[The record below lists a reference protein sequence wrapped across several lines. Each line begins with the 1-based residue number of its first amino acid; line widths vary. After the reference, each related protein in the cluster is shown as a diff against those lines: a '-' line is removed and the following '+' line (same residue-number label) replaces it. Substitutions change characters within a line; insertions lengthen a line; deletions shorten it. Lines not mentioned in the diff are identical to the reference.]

1 MPHSIAF
8 KVASMKSTNN
18 VMTTARKAVKT
29 ARNVIAFPSK
39 AERRDREELAFL
51 PAALEIVETPPSPT
65 ARIIAIVIALFFC
78 LALVWAS
85 VGTVD
90 IIASATGK
98 IIPSGR
104 TKLVQPF
111 ETGVV
116 RAIHVRDGQ
125 SVKEGDLLIE
135 LDPAINEAER
145 GHLQGDLTAVQLD
158 IARLRAATSSS
169 EDPVAE
175 FNAPTSASPSL
186 IAMQRQLLISQLAEH
201 KAKLSALDRQ
211 KAQREAEKAT
221 LAASVSK
228 LESTIPIMEQR
239 AEIRKTLFEHET
251 GSKALYLEMQQSLVD
266 MQQELLVQK
275 SKYRETDAAIATI
288 AETRAQTAAEFR
300 RTLYGELA
308 EAERK
313 AAGFARDLDRI
324 NEKTKLQKL
333 VAPVEG
339 VVQQLAVHTVGGV
352 VTPAQALMVV
362 VPSDSHLEIEAMVSN
377 RDIGFVHPGQPA
389 EIKIDTFNFT
399 RYGLLHG
406 EVISVSTDAIA
417 RDVAQ
422 DKNANDRRSG
432 AQDSS
437 SEPKGQE
444 LNYAARISLP
454 KSQMQVEDKLVNL
467 SPGMAVTVE
476 IKTGSR
482 SVMSYLLSPIM
493 RYSQESLRER

>member
-1 MPHSIAF
+1 
-8 KVASMKSTNN
+8 MKSTNN
-18 VMTTARKAVKT
+18 VMTSARKAVKS

-65 ARIIAIVIALFFC
+65 ARVIAIVIALFFC

-116 RAIHVRDGQ
+116 RSIHVRDGQ
-125 SVKEGDLLIE
+125 VVKAGDRLIE
-135 LDPAINEAER
+135 LDPTINEAER
-145 GHLQGDLTAVQLD
+145 GHLQSDLTAAQLD
-158 IARLRAATSSS
+158 IARLKAATSSS
-169 EDPVAE
+169 DNPVAD
-175 FNAPTSASPSL
+175 FNPPADASPSL
-186 IAMQRQLLISQLAEH
+186 VAMQRQLLISQLAEH
-201 KAKLSALDRQ
+201 RAKLSALDRQ

-221 LAASVSK
+221 IAASVAR
-228 LESTIPIMEQR
+228 LDATIPILRQR
-239 AEIRKTLFEHET
+239 ADIKRTLFQNET
-251 GSKALYLEMQQSLVD
+251 GSKALYLEIQQSLVD
-266 MQQELLVQK
+266 MEQDLLVQK
-275 SKYRETDAAIATI
+275 SKFNEADAAIAAI
-288 AETRAQTAAEFR
+288 AETRLQTAAEYR
-300 RTLYGELA
+300 RNLFGELA

-313 AAGFARDLDRI
+313 AAGYFRDLDRI
-324 NEKTKLQKL
+324 NERRKLQSL
-333 VAPVEG
+333 LSPVDG

-417 RDVAQ
+417 RDAPQ
-422 DKNANDRRSG
+422 DRNANDRRSG

-454 KSQMQVEDKLVNL
+454 KLQMQVEDKLVNL
-467 SPGMAVTVE
+467 APGMAVTVE